1 MSRIIRLSPSNRSA
15 LKNARSSQ
23 VTSLNNKA
31 ENNNNM
37 KKIFQ
42 SVRLL
47 LQLVLEVSVSGWE
60 LLTFFYELSPNIK
73 VVLTSKQA

>member
-1 MSRIIRLSPSNRSA
+1 
-15 LKNARSSQ
+15 
-23 VTSLNNKA
+23 
-31 ENNNNM
+31 M

-60 LLTFFYELSPNIK
+60 LLTFFTNAVPILK
-73 VVLTSKQA
+73 

>member
-1 MSRIIRLSPSNRSA
+1 
-15 LKNARSSQ
+15 
-23 VTSLNNKA
+23 
-31 ENNNNM
+31 M

-60 LLTFFYELSPNIK
+60 LLTFFYERSPNIK